1 MRLAFSEVQL
11 SGNPLD
17 GSGSYLR
24 VTSLRDGS
32 EQILNA
38 VHVDQ
43 WKRTTAYFNGDEVL
57 VEVVGTPGT
66 GANRVVLESVTVGEP
81 VFEESQCGPTDD
93 RAPSSDP
100 RSARLLPI
108 GCTGWT
114 IQDCQG
120 CFLTAG
126 HCSSGISVAQ
136 FNVPSSTSSGSLQH
150 PPATDQYAVDSRS
163 IQSSGSGGVGND
175 YAYFGCFANSSTGR
189 TPVQAQ
195 GPGFVTRVPTSPAG
209 GDQIRITGYGTD
221 STPLTRN
228 QTQQTHVGP
237 YAGVFGTEVS
247 YTTDTEGGNSGSPII
262 FEGTDEAV
270 GIHTHGGCI
279 SLGVNFGTSFGHAGL
294 QNFLN
299 NPTGVCAVAC
309 GACGRTATVQTR
321 NAGSNPASLT
331 GNAAALGQPFVTQ
344 VDLAGTT
351 GHPRALVLGFVTPA
365 NIPLSGGRVLLVDV
379 NDPNGELLTFGF
391 QAGTRPTFTRNVP
404 ADTVLCGQRFSVQAV
419 HLGGGVPYALSNAL
433 DLVIGD

>member
-1 MRLAFSEVQL
+1 
-11 SGNPLD
+11 
-17 GSGSYLR
+17 
-24 VTSLRDGS
+24 
-32 EQILNA
+32 
-38 VHVDQ
+38 
-43 WKRTTAYFNGDEVL
+43 
-57 VEVVGTPGT
+57 
-66 GANRVVLESVTVGEP
+66 
-81 VFEESQCGPTDD
+81 
-93 RAPSSDP
+93 
-100 RSARLLPI
+100 
-108 GCTGWT
+108 
-114 IQDCQG
+114 
-120 CFLTAG
+120 
-126 HCSSGISVAQ
+126 
-136 FNVPSSTSSGSLQH
+136 
-150 PPATDQYAVDSRS
+150 
-163 IQSSGSGGVGND
+163 VGND